1 VRIKPRDR
9 LQAHRSKEAGYDQDR
24 HRIDRLEGEAMS
36 AAEALKAAR
45 TAGVKVGLDGDDL
58 LLEASIRAICS
69 SGSFQRKRLDS
80 APGGSRL

>member
-1 VRIKPRDR
+1 
-9 LQAHRSKEAGYDQDR
+9 
-24 HRIDRLEGEAMS
+24 MS